1 MPAANASDPPSTSG
15 QWDLT
20 KRSEKRSLILC
31 GAGAIVGLLLAGAGL
46 FTAQGTHIAGVP
58 PEDVALI
65 NGVPILLSDYQTQL
79 TGIYNLPLSQATP
92 DEKRKVLNEM
102 IREELYVQRGIEL
115 GLQNDVIEVRTALVG
130 AVEGQQAI
138 DAAASQPDDATLLE
152 FYQAHREKYA
162 SEGSIT
168 LTDFLAPNLDSAQK
182 SLAALNSGQP
192 IKDVA
197 RSYGL
202 TPTTAMADGEEF
214 YFAAKIHLGD
224 RLFEAARKVPSGAVS
239 NPVPIGNTIHLLAV
253 SNNVPPVVQPFSL
266 VRDLVLNDYRADK
279 TARMQAG
286 ADSYLR
292 RRADVQIAKGYE

>member
-1 MPAANASDPPSTSG
+1 MPAINGSEPPVKSG

-20 KRSEKRSLILC
+20 KRSEKRSLMLC
-31 GAGAIVGLLLAGAGL
+31 GAGAILGLVIAGAGL

-58 PEDVALI
+58 PEDVALV

-79 TGIYNLPLSQATP
+79 TGLFNRPLSQMSI

-138 DAAASQPDDATLLE
+138 DAAASQPDDATMLE
-152 FYQAHREKYA
+152 FYEAHREKYA

-168 LTDFLAPNLDSAQK
+168 LTDYLAPDLDSAQK
-182 SLAALNSGQP
+182 SLAAVRGGQP

-197 RSYGL
+197 RKYGL
-202 TPTTAMADGEEF
+202 NPTAAMADGEEF

-224 RLFEAARKVPSGAVS
+224 RLFEAARKVQSGAVS
-239 NPVPIGNTIHLLAV
+239 NPVQIGNTVHLLAV

-266 VRDLVLNDYRADK
+266 VRDQVLNDYRTDK

-286 ADSYLR
+286 ADHYLR